1 VDAQAVSATRN
12 LCKSSAGRTK
22 IMANSLFTRRLEEM
36 TDGCR
41 KEIEGRAIN
50 TYGEQP
56 QVDMC
61 IEEMSELTKAILK
74 YRRAENKNKNEAEYL
89 EDDIIEE
96 IADVQIMLDQMRI
109 IFGDTYSQ
117 EEYKLNRL
125 WARMEAET

>member
-1 VDAQAVSATRN
+1 
-12 LCKSSAGRTK
+12 
-22 IMANSLFTRRLEEM
+22 M
-36 TDGCR
+36 TSERR
-41 KEIEGRAIN
+41 KEIEGRAIL
-50 TYGEQP
+50 TYGAQM
-56 QVDMC
+56 QGDMC

-109 IFGDTYSQ
+109 IFGDTSSQ

-125 WARMEAET
+125 WARMEAQS

>member
-1 VDAQAVSATRN
+1 
-12 LCKSSAGRTK
+12 
-22 IMANSLFTRRLEEM
+22 M
-36 TDGCR
+36 TDDRR
-41 KEIEGRAIN
+41 KEIEGRAIR

-56 QVDMC
+56 QVDVA

-89 EDDIIEE
+89 EDNIIEE

-109 IFGDTYSQ
+109 IFGDTSSQ

>member
-1 VDAQAVSATRN
+1 
-12 LCKSSAGRTK
+12 
-22 IMANSLFTRRLEEM
+22 M
-36 TDGCR
+36 TDDRR
-41 KEIEGRAIN
+41 KEIEGRAIRI
-50 TYGEQP
+50 YGENS
-56 QVDMC
+56 QVDVA

-89 EDDIIEE
+89 EDNIIEE

-109 IFGDTYSQ
+109 IFGDTSSQ

>member
-1 VDAQAVSATRN
+1 
-12 LCKSSAGRTK
+12 
-22 IMANSLFTRRLEEM
+22 M
-36 TDGCR
+36 TSERR
-41 KEIEGRAIN
+41 KEIECRAIL
-50 TYGEQP
+50 TYGAQM
-56 QVDMC
+56 QGDMC

-89 EDDIIEE
+89 EDNIIEE

-109 IFGDTYSQ
+109 IFGDTSSQ

>member
-1 VDAQAVSATRN
+1 
-12 LCKSSAGRTK
+12 
-22 IMANSLFTRRLEEM
+22 M
-36 TDGCR
+36 TSERR
-41 KEIEGRAIN
+41 KEIECRAIN

-56 QVDMC
+56 QVDMT

-109 IFGDTYSQ
+109 IFGDTSSQ

-125 WARMEAET
+125 WARMEAQS

>member
-1 VDAQAVSATRN
+1 
-12 LCKSSAGRTK
+12 
-22 IMANSLFTRRLEEM
+22 M
-36 TDGCR
+36 TDDRR

-56 QVDMC
+56 QVDVA

-109 IFGDTYSQ
+109 IFGDTSSQ

>member
-1 VDAQAVSATRN
+1 
-12 LCKSSAGRTK
+12 
-22 IMANSLFTRRLEEM
+22 M
-36 TDGCR
+36 TSERR
-41 KEIEGRAIN
+41 KEIEGRAIR

-56 QVDMC
+56 QVDVT

-109 IFGDTYSQ
+109 IFGDTSSQ

-125 WARMEAET
+125 WARMEVQS

>member
-1 VDAQAVSATRN
+1 
-12 LCKSSAGRTK
+12 
-22 IMANSLFTRRLEEM
+22 M
-36 TDGCR
+36 TSERR
-41 KEIEGRAIN
+41 KEIECRAIN

-56 QVDMC
+56 QVDMT

-109 IFGDTYSQ
+109 IFGDTSSQ

>member
-1 VDAQAVSATRN
+1 
-12 LCKSSAGRTK
+12 
-22 IMANSLFTRRLEEM
+22 M
-36 TDGCR
+36 TSERR

-56 QVDMC
+56 QVDTC

-109 IFGDTYSQ
+109 IFGDTSSQ

>member
-1 VDAQAVSATRN
+1 
-12 LCKSSAGRTK
+12 
-22 IMANSLFTRRLEEM
+22 M
-36 TDGCR
+36 TSERR
-41 KEIEGRAIN
+41 KEIECRAIL
-50 TYGEQP
+50 TYGAQM
-56 QVDMC
+56 QGDMC

-89 EDDIIEE
+89 EDDIIEG

-109 IFGDTYSQ
+109 IFGDTSSQ

>member
-1 VDAQAVSATRN
+1 
-12 LCKSSAGRTK
+12 
-22 IMANSLFTRRLEEM
+22 M
-36 TDGCR
+36 TSERR
-41 KEIEGRAIN
+41 KEIECRAIN

-109 IFGDTYSQ
+109 IFGDTQSQ
-117 EEYKLNRL
+117 EEYKLTRL

>member
-1 VDAQAVSATRN
+1 
-12 LCKSSAGRTK
+12 
-22 IMANSLFTRRLEEM
+22 M
-36 TDGCR
+36 TSERR
-41 KEIEGRAIN
+41 KEIECRAIL
-50 TYGEQP
+50 TYGAQM
-56 QVDMC
+56 QGDMC

-109 IFGDTYSQ
+109 IFGDTQSQ